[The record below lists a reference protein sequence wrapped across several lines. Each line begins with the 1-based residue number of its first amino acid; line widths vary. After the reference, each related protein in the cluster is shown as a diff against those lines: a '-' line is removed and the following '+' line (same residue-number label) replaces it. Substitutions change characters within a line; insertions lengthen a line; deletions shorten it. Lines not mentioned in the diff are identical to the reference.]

1 MTDEQKATARAQSRE
16 FPETMALLSRIRAAL
31 AEQLFQTKV
40 LDTKAREEIYIRVVS
55 LDAMTNE
62 MQTILAGIASD
73 KEIEEYA
80 KQFATT
86 EAE

>member
-1 MTDEQKATARAQSRE
+1 MTDEQKITARAQSRE
-16 FPETMALLSRIRAAL
+16 FPETMAIMARIRAAL
-31 AEQLFQTKV
+31 AEKLFLTPV
-40 LDTKAREEIYIRVVS
+40 LASKEREEIYIRVVS

-80 KQFATT
+80 KKFATT
-86 EAE
+86 DAE